1 MTNNQFRLLIAM
13 FFSICCFVGGI
24 VYGDSPQ
31 SVLLFFIMTFPGL
44 AGFYYSMKANLGRY
58 KWMIVSL
65 NYFFATFII
74 IGQFIQL
81 IVLTL
86 NKK

>member
-1 MTNNQFRLLIAM
+1 
-13 FFSICCFVGGI
+13 
-24 VYGDSPQ
+24 
-31 SVLLFFIMTFPGL
+31 MTFPGL

-86 NKK
+86 NN

>member
-1 MTNNQFRLLIAM
+1 MTNNQFRLSIAM
-13 FFSICCFVGGI
+13 FFSMSCFIGGI

-44 AGFYYSMKANLGRY
+44 AGLYYSLKANLGRY

-81 IVLTL
+81 IVLTSD
-86 NKK
+86 KK

>member
-1 MTNNQFRLLIAM
+1 
-13 FFSICCFVGGI
+13 
-24 VYGDSPQ
+24 
-31 SVLLFFIMTFPGL
+31 MTFPSLLGL
-44 AGFYYSMKANLGRY
+44 YFSTKVELRHY
-58 KWMIVSL
+58 KWLLISL